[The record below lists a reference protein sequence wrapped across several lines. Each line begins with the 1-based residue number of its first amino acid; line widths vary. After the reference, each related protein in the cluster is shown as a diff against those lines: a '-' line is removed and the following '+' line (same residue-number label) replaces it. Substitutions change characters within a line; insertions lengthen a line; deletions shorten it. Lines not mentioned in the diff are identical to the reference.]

1 MKLNNKGVSII
12 EIVLTFALIMVMTMG
27 MLSIVF
33 NYREKASISMEKLDL
48 DTFKN
53 TLTKEIQDDI
63 LKFGVKEIN
72 TSGECLTNAELNS
85 CINIVFL
92 NDTSKVFGTSKV
104 NNNDVDSIENKFL
117 YYGSWSN
124 GDGLKYRIVD
134 KLPSKIPIGEKAV
147 DFQTIKIQDQN
158 ILSTDSMVLENGT
171 VVTFY
176 SIDVY
181 ISHIDFDEDF
191 GIHITTTS
199 EVTK

>member
-63 LKFGVKEIN
+63 LTLGVKEIN

-92 NDTSKVFGTSKV
+92 DGTSKPFGTSKV

-117 YYGSWSN
+117 YY
-124 GDGLKYRIVD
+124 DGLKYRIVD
-134 KLPSKIPIGEKAV
+134 KLPNKIPDGRKAV

>member
-63 LKFGVKEIN
+63 LTLGVKEIN

-92 NDTSKVFGTSKV
+92 DGTNKAFGTSKV

-117 YYGSWSN
+117 YY
-124 GDGLKYRIVD
+124 DGLKYRIVD
-134 KLPSKIPIGEKAV
+134 KLPNKIPDGRKAV

>member
-1 MKLNNKGVSII
+1 MRLNNKGVSII

-63 LKFGVKEIN
+63 LTLGVKEIN

-92 NDTSKVFGTSKV
+92 DCTSKAFGTSKV

-117 YYGSWSN
+117 YY
-124 GDGLKYRIVD
+124 DGLKYRIVD
-134 KLPSKIPIGEKAV
+134 KLPNKIPDGRKAV

>member
-63 LKFGVKEIN
+63 LTLGVKEIN
-72 TSGECLTNAELNS
+72 TSGECLRHPELNS
-85 CINIVFL
+85 CINIVFS
-92 NDTSKVFGTSKV
+92 DPAGTSKAFGTSKV

-117 YYGSWSN
+117 YY
-124 GDGLKYRIVD
+124 DGLKYKIVD
-134 KLPSKIPIGEKAV
+134 KLPNKIPTGEKAV

>member
-63 LKFGVKEIN
+63 LKLGVKEIN
-72 TSGECLTNAELNS
+72 TSGECLRHPELNS
-85 CINIVFL
+85 CINIVFS
-92 NDTSKVFGTSKV
+92 DPAGTSKVFGTSKV

-117 YYGSWSN
+117 YY
-124 GDGLKYRIVD
+124 DGLKYRIVD
-134 KLPSKIPIGEKAV
+134 KLPNKIPDGRKAV

-181 ISHIDFDEDF
+181 ISHIDFDVDF

>member
-63 LKFGVKEIN
+63 LTLGVKEIN
-72 TSGECLTNAELNS
+72 TSGECLKNPELNS
-85 CINIVFL
+85 CINIVFS
-92 NDTSKVFGTSKV
+92 DPDGTSKAFGTSKV
-104 NNNDVDSIENKFL
+104 DNNDVDSIENKFL
-117 YYGSWSN
+117 YY
-124 GDGLKYRIVD
+124 DGLKYKIVD
-134 KLPSKIPIGEKAV
+134 KLPNKIPTGEKAV

>member
-63 LKFGVKEIN
+63 LTLGVKEIN

-92 NDTSKVFGTSKV
+92 DGPSKAFGISKVD
-104 NNNDVDSIENKFL
+104 NNDVDSIENKFL
-117 YYGSWSN
+117 YYG
-124 GDGLKYRIVD
+124 GLKYKIVD
-134 KLPSKIPIGEKAV
+134 KLPNKIPTGEKAV

>member
-63 LKFGVKEIN
+63 LTLGVKEIN
-72 TSGECLTNAELNS
+72 TSGECLKNPELNS
-85 CINIVFL
+85 CINIVFS
-92 NDTSKVFGTSKV
+92 DPDGTSKAFGTSKV
-104 NNNDVDSIENKFL
+104 DNTDVDSIENKFL
-117 YYGSWSN
+117 YYG
-124 GDGLKYRIVD
+124 GLKYKIVD
-134 KLPSKIPIGEKAV
+134 KLPNKIPAGENAV

>member
-63 LKFGVKEIN
+63 LTLGVKEIN

-92 NDTSKVFGTSKV
+92 DGASKAFGTSKV
-104 NNNDVDSIENKFL
+104 NNNYVDSIENKFL
-117 YYGSWSN
+117 YY
-124 GDGLKYRIVD
+124 DGLKYRIVD
-134 KLPSKIPIGEKAV
+134 KLPNEIPTGEKAV

>member
-63 LKFGVKEIN
+63 LTLGVKEIN

-85 CINIVFL
+85 
-92 NDTSKVFGTSKV
+92 
-104 NNNDVDSIENKFL
+104 
-117 YYGSWSN
+117 
-124 GDGLKYRIVD
+124 
-134 KLPSKIPIGEKAV
+134 
-147 DFQTIKIQDQN
+147 
-158 ILSTDSMVLENGT
+158 
-171 VVTFY
+171 
-176 SIDVY
+176 
-181 ISHIDFDEDF
+181 
-191 GIHITTTS
+191 
-199 EVTK
+199 

>member
-63 LKFGVKEIN
+63 LTLGVKEIN

-92 NDTSKVFGTSKV
+92 DGNSKAFGTSKV

-117 YYGSWSN
+117 YY
-124 GDGLKYRIVD
+124 DGLKYKIVD
-134 KLPSKIPIGEKAV
+134 KLPNKIPDGRKAV

>member
-63 LKFGVKEIN
+63 LKLGVKEIN
-72 TSGECLTNAELNS
+72 TSGECLRHPELNS
-85 CINIVFL
+85 CINIVFS
-92 NDTSKVFGTSKV
+92 DPAGTSKVFGTSKV

-117 YYGSWSN
+117 YY
-124 GDGLKYRIVD
+124 DGLKYRIVD
-134 KLPSKIPIGEKAV
+134 KLPNKIPDGRKAV

>member
-63 LKFGVKEIN
+63 LTLGVKEIN

-92 NDTSKVFGTSKV
+92 DGTSKAFGISKV
-104 NNNDVDSIENKFL
+104 DNNDVDSIENKFL
-117 YYGSWSN
+117 YYG
-124 GDGLKYRIVD
+124 GLKYKIVD
-134 KLPSKIPIGEKAV
+134 KLPNKIPTGEKAV

>member
-63 LKFGVKEIN
+63 LTLGVKEIN
-72 TSGECLTNAELNS
+72 TSGECLRHPELNS
-85 CINIVFL
+85 CINIVFS
-92 NDTSKVFGTSKV
+92 DADGTSKVFGTSKV
-104 NNNDVDSIENKFL
+104 DNNDVDSIENKFL
-117 YYGSWSN
+117 YY
-124 GDGLKYRIVD
+124 DGLKYKIVD
-134 KLPSKIPIGEKAV
+134 KLPNKIPTGEKAV

>member
-12 EIVLTFALIMVMTMG
+12 EIVLTFALIMVMAMG

-63 LKFGVKEIN
+63 LTLGVKEIN
-72 TSGECLTNAELNS
+72 TSGECLRHPELNS
-85 CINIVFL
+85 CINIVFS
-92 NDTSKVFGTSKV
+92 DAAGTSKAFGTSKV
-104 NNNDVDSIENKFL
+104 DNNDVDSIENKFL
-117 YYGSWSN
+117 YY
-124 GDGLKYRIVD
+124 DGLKYKIVD
-134 KLPSKIPIGEKAV
+134 KLPNKIPTGEKAV

>member
-63 LKFGVKEIN
+63 LTLGVKEIN

-92 NDTSKVFGTSKV
+92 DGTSKAFGTSKV
-104 NNNDVDSIENKFL
+104 NNNDVDSIKNKFL
-117 YYGSWSN
+117 YY
-124 GDGLKYRIVD
+124 DGLKYRIVD
-134 KLPSKIPIGEKAV
+134 KLPNKIPDGRKAV

>member
-63 LKFGVKEIN
+63 LTLGVKEIN

-92 NDTSKVFGTSKV
+92 DGTSKAFGTSKV

>member
-63 LKFGVKEIN
+63 LTLGVKEIN

-92 NDTSKVFGTSKV
+92 DGNSKAFGTSKV

-117 YYGSWSN
+117 YY
-124 GDGLKYRIVD
+124 DGLKYKIVD
-134 KLPSKIPIGEKAV
+134 KLPNKIPIGEKAV

-171 VVTFY
+171 VVKFY
-176 SIDVY
+176 
-181 ISHIDFDEDF
+181 
-191 GIHITTTS
+191 
-199 EVTK
+199 

>member
-63 LKFGVKEIN
+63 LTLGVKEIN

-92 NDTSKVFGTSKV
+92 DGTSKAFGTSKV
-104 NNNDVDSIENKFL
+104 NNNDVDTMSLYIVPIPESLSSINSL
-117 YYGSWSN
+117 
-124 GDGLKYRIVD
+124 LKPFFS
-134 KLPSKIPIGEKAV
+134 KLIPI
-147 DFQTIKIQDQN
+147 TIN
-158 ILSTDSMVLENGT
+158 IIPAKPFPNSLNSCFNIGIFTAR
-171 VVTFY
+171 FP
-176 SIDVY
+176 SI
-181 ISHIDFDEDF
+181 IAID
-191 GIHITTTS
+191 
-199 EVTK
+199 